1 MYSASNAHVGF
12 TMSCICYNQCCCP
25 QGKSSKTNL
34 QVLFLVLGP
43 QVLVIGAQVLGPQ
56 SLVLEESPGPQG
68 SSPLITKS
76 SKIVKA
82 LRKVL
87 VLEDQFTRPCPWTS
101 SPCPWITSP
110 CPRALSPCPQTL
122 SPWQHHWLQL
132 STQIAISSKAGHVV
146 KSQNNTHIYI
156 FKKTERTHVL
166 HKTYW

>member
-1 MYSASNAHVGF
+1 MHMWALPCHASVTISVAVLKE
-12 TMSCICYNQCCCP
+12 SP
-25 QGKSSKTNL
+25 QRPIYKYFSLSSDLRSLSSEPKSLDHK
-34 QVLFLVLGP
+34 VLSSRKVLVLKDP
-43 QVLVIGAQVLGPQ
+43 L
-56 SLVLEESPGPQG
+56 G

-132 STQIAISSKAGHVV
+132 STQITISSKAGHVV